1 MKRQSAASR
10 PHLLPLSLSCLVL
23 LLAGAGCSRASE
35 SVMGK
40 AQGGPGDKPAATTTS
55 AATPATSAAQAT
67 SATGATSAT
76 SAAGAPGAAV
86 PGAAVPGAAA
96 APAEKPIDPAKL
108 PSVVARVNGQ
118 EIKKDELLK
127 EVKGVQARMAQQ
139 GAPAEATAPPGLYH
153 QVLDGM
159 IARTLLE
166 SDAKAQG
173 IAVTD
178 DEAKKQLEQV
188 KGQFP
193 NPEAYTKALASEGLT
208 EAQLQE
214 NFKRQ
219 MAVQKYIQ
227 AKVLD
232 TTKVTDADIKT
243 FYDQNKDKMK
253 QPERLHLR
261 HILVKVDK
269 DAPAADKQKAQAK
282 ANDLLARLKKGEDF
296 GKLAMENSD
305 DPGSKP
311 KGGDLDWV
319 AKGDT
324 VEPFE
329 KAAFALKAKNDI
341 SPVVLSPFGFHII
354 QLLDRQAEGTIP
366 YDQVK
371 DRISEMLKQRQAQQG
386 VQQRIEALKAKAKVE
401 TFI

>member
-1 MKRQSAASR
+1 MTRQSAASR
-10 PHLLPLSLSCLVL
+10 SRLLPLPLSCLVL

-35 SVMGK
+35 SVMAK
-40 AQGGPGDKPAATTTS
+40 AQGGPGDKPAA
-55 AATPATSAAQAT
+55 AQAT
-67 SATGATSAT
+67 SATPAPAT
-76 SAAGAPGAAV
+76 GAPGAV
-86 PGAAVPGAAA
+86 PGAAVPGVAGAPA

-108 PSVVARVNGQ
+108 PAVVARVNGQ

-139 GAPAEATAPPGLYH
+139 GAPAEATAPAGLYH

-178 DEAKKQLEQV
+178 DEVKKQLEQV

-227 AKVLD
+227 AKVVD
-232 TTKVTDADIKT
+232 PSKVTDADTKT

-261 HILVKVDK
+261 HILVKLDK
-269 DAPAADKQKAQAK
+269 DAPAADKQKAQTK
-282 ANDLLARLKKGEDF
+282 ANELLARLKKGEDF
-296 GKLAMENSD
+296 AKLAMENSD

-311 KGGDLDWV
+311 NGGDLDWV
-319 AKGDT
+319 ARGNT

-329 KAAFALKAKNDI
+329 KAAFALKTKNEI
-341 SPVVLSPFGFHII
+341 SPVVESPFGFHII

-371 DRISEMLKQRQAQQG
+371 DRIGEMLKQRQAQQG

>member
-10 PHLLPLSLSCLVL
+10 PQLLPLSLSCLVL
-23 LLAGAGCSRASE
+23 LLVGAGCSRASE

-40 AQGGPGDKPAATTTS
+40 AQGGPGDKPAA
-55 AATPATSAAQAT
+55 AQAT
-67 SATGATSAT
+67 STTPATPAAPAAGTPAT
-76 SAAGAPGAAV
+76 GAPGAAV

-96 APAEKPIDPAKL
+96 PAAEKPIDPAKL

-118 EIKKDELLK
+118 EIKKDDLLK

-178 DEAKKQLEQV
+178 DEVKKQLEQI

-193 NPEAYTKALASEGLT
+193 NPEAYTKALATEGLT

-219 MAVQKYIQ
+219 MAVQKYIKT
-227 AKVLD
+227 KVVD
-232 TTKVTDADIKT
+232 ESKVTDAATKT

-261 HILVKVDK
+261 HILVKLDK
-269 DAPAADKQKAQAK
+269 DAPAADKQKAEAK

-329 KAAFALKAKNDI
+329 KAAFALKTKNEI
-341 SPVVLSPFGFHII
+341 SPVVESPFGFHII
-354 QLLDRQAEGTIP
+354 QLLDRQAEGTVP

-371 DRISEMLKQRQAQQG
+371 DRIGEMLKQRQAQEG
-386 VQQRIEALKAKAKVE
+386 VQERIQTLKAKAKVE
-401 TFI
+401 TFL